1 MGDLHLENYGITHAR
16 IITADGMH
24 HFIQLLLTLE
34 NDLSK
39 RNDGDGNRILELHWG
54 ASTKERSSRLDVRI
68 SNVFE
73 DKMGSGCLA
82 GMQKVHKKWKLFEFL
97 EEVVDPTGI
106 RYALMRCN
114 VFKKIPSLSKRKK
127 IGRRMH
133 IWQVTSRP
141 ITGCKLHS

>member
-1 MGDLHLENYGITHAR
+1 MG
-16 IITADGMH
+16 TA
-24 HFIQLLLTLE
+24 IE
-34 NDLSK
+34 SWS
-39 RNDGDGNRILELHWG
+39 HWG
-54 ASTKERSSRLDVRI
+54 ASTKERSSRIDVRI

-127 IGRRMH
+127 FGRRMH

-141 ITGCKLHS
+141 ITVAANC